1 MNGFD
6 LPALGTLVA
15 TLGWTLLHF
24 LWQGAVV
31 GVLFGLALAMTAR
44 ASAPTRYRVALAFLV
59 LLAACPVV
67 TFIWLSPQDAGATAG
82 IAILSTPGATVMLT
96 AAANTA
102 NDWRAFIDPWL
113 PWAVLVWAG
122 GVTFMTGRLLVE
134 WREVRRLTRLDIEP
148 LSHAWQVRVARLRA
162 TLGVQR
168 AVAVLQSARV
178 HVPLVVGWLKP
189 MILVPMGALAG
200 LTPAQLELIL
210 MHELAHIRR
219 NDYLVNLLQVVVET
233 LLFYHPVV
241 RWVSRVLREERENC
255 CDDLVVANSG
265 DALGYARA
273 LTELAGAQSLA
284 LQTSVGSD
292 GGKLLSRIKR
302 IVAVR
307 EPTRVATHWSVGA
320 LLAVFG
326 LSLSGLLHPIGAPV
340 TREEATPPTP
350 VSAEVEPTMPA
361 APVHTAAV
369 EAPVRQAPAVA
380 VRPSAPQ
387 RATERTAAEPA
398 SGSAVA
404 IEAPPSSTEVA
415 AKQAVPETREQ
426 SGASAAVAEMTPVPA
441 ETASA
446 PAIAP
451 VVPETVTS
459 GTAAEAPQA
468 PEPDPIASA
477 QGTGPSLEAAAGSL
491 PAARAIWLEQPE
503 FPIAARLSGIEGWV
517 TVNYKIDEKGR
528 VSEVQIVDA
537 KPRKV
542 FESAVRK
549 AVRNWR
555 FEPLIIDGQ
564 ATVRRMTQTIQFSL
578 DYKMICSADPATG
591 TRLVDRC
598 RTKDE
603 IERQSEAQGSN

>member
-6 LPALGTLVA
+6 LPTLGTLVA

-31 GVLFGLALAMTAR
+31 GVLFGLALTMTAR
-44 ASAPTRYRVALAFLV
+44 ASAPTRYRVALACLV
-59 LLAACPVV
+59 LLAACPVI
-67 TFIWLSPQDAGATAG
+67 TFIWLSPEYAGATAG

-102 NDWRAFIDPWL
+102 SDWRALIDPWL
-113 PWAVLVWAG
+113 PWAVLVWAA

-148 LSHAWQVRVARLRA
+148 LSHAWQLRVARLRA

-189 MILVPMGALAG
+189 VILVPMGALAG
-200 LTPAQLELIL
+200 LTPEQLELIL

-326 LSLSGLLHPIGAPV
+326 LSLSGLLHPMGAPV
-340 TREEATPPTP
+340 TREEATPPAP
-350 VSAEVEPTMPA
+350 VSAEPTLPVA
-361 APVHTAAV
+361 PAPVHTAAV
-369 EAPVRQAPAVA
+369 DVPARQAPAKA
-380 VRPSAPQ
+380 VRPSPPQ
-387 RATERTAAEPA
+387 PAAKRSVAEAA

-404 IEAPPSSTEVA
+404 IEAPPSSAEVA
-415 AKQAVPETREQ
+415 AKQAVPETPEQ
-426 SGASAAVAEMTPVPA
+426 QGASASMAELTPEPDA
-441 ETASA
+441 AASA
-446 PAIAP
+446 S
-451 VVPETVTS
+451 VVPEAVTS

-468 PEPDPIASA
+468 PELDPASSA
-477 QGTGPSLEAAAGSL
+477 QGTGPSIESTVKAL

-517 TVNYKIDEKGR
+517 TVNYKIEENGR
-528 VSEVQIVDA
+528 VSDVQIVDA

>member
-31 GVLFGLALAMTAR
+31 GVLFGLALAVTAR
-44 ASAPTRYRVALAFLV
+44 ASAPVRYRVALAALFV
-59 LLAACPVV
+59 LAACPVV
-67 TFIWLSPQDAGATAG
+67 TFIWLSPEVAAMSGISVLNAPDATA
-82 IAILSTPGATVMLT
+82 MLLVAGS
-96 AAANTA
+96 AAS
-102 NDWRAFIDPWL
+102 DWRALIDPWL
-113 PWAVLVWAG
+113 PWAVLIWAA
-122 GVTFMTGRLLVE
+122 GVTFMTGRLLIE

-148 LSHAWQVRVARLRA
+148 LSPAWQQRVARLRA

-178 HVPLVVGWLKP
+178 HVPLVVGWIKP
-189 MILVPMGALAG
+189 VILVPMGAFVG
-200 LTPAQLELIL
+200 LTPAHLELIL
-210 MHELAHIRR
+210 MHELAHVRR
-219 NDYLVNLLQVVVET
+219 NDYLINLLQVVVET

-255 CDDLVVANSG
+255 CDDLVVASSG

-326 LSLSGLLHPIGAPV
+326 LSLSGLLHPISAPV
-340 TREEATPPTP
+340 AHEETTPP
-350 VSAEVEPTMPA
+350 A
-361 APVHTAAV
+361 A
-369 EAPVRQAPAVA
+369 
-380 VRPSAPQ
+380 
-387 RATERTAAEPA
+387 
-398 SGSAVA
+398 
-404 IEAPPSSTEVA
+404 
-415 AKQAVPETREQ
+415 
-426 SGASAAVAEMTPVPA
+426 ASAAVAPTPPTSPVLVRTAAVESTVSPAPAARPAAVRGSAQRAVTRPAADSAKQAPPAPAATATAQQEIPQAVDQQGASASLAEVTPPPA
-441 ETASA
+441 EATGAAASA
-446 PAIAP
+446 SPTAPEAVTDSAAAPAL
-451 VVPETVTS
+451 
-459 GTAAEAPQA
+459 QA
-468 PEPDPIASA
+468 PAPDVVSKA
-477 QGTGPSLEAAAGSL
+477 QGTGPALDAAAPAL

-503 FPIAARLSGIEGWV
+503 FPTAARLSGIEGWV
-517 TVNYKIDEKGR
+517 TVSYKIDDKGR

-537 KPRKV
+537 QPRKV
-542 FESAVRK
+542 FDYAVRK

-555 FEPLIIDGQ
+555 FEPMIIDGQ
-564 ATVRRMTQTIQFSL
+564 ATPRRMTQTIQFTL
-578 DYKMICSADPATG
+578 DYKMICTADISTG

-598 RTKDE
+598 RTKAE
-603 IERQSEAQGSN
+603 IERQSMAQGSN